1 MNDNVADKT
10 DTDAVYAAIDL
21 GSNSFHML
29 VASPDGNSI
38 RLIDSLRTALDALA
52 QYAERLTD
60 IPLKNIRVVGTNTL
74 RRAKKT
80 QRFMSEANR
89 LLGKPIEIIS
99 GREEARLIYSAVSH
113 IYPDSNQRLLVVD
126 IGGGS
131 TELASGL
138 GNLPTLLESV
148 NMGCVSYT
156 NRFLNRGET
165 ITASGMKAGMRS
177 LVALEPSKPHQEC
190 SPNYQL
196 AMALL
201 HEPVC
206 DDYLA

>member
-1 MNDNVADKT
+1 MNDTVTEKQ
-10 DTDAVYAAIDL
+10 DATTVYAAIDL

-38 RLIDSLRTALDALA
+38 RLIDSLRMSTRLGAGLDKQKRLKPDTEASALDALA
-52 QYAERLTD
+52 QYAERLTN

-113 IYPDSNQRLLVVD
+113 IYKH
-126 IGGGS
+126 
-131 TELASGL
+131 GL
-138 GNLPTLLESV
+138 CQLHQSV
-148 NMGCVSYT
+148 S
-156 NRFLNRGET
+156 
-165 ITASGMKAGMRS
+165 
-177 LVALEPSKPHQEC
+177 
-190 SPNYQL
+190 
-196 AMALL
+196 
-201 HEPVC
+201 
-206 DDYLA
+206 